1 MDTQLPACESLTV
14 EFKSD
19 RKRLPDSELVEA
31 VVCLANA
38 EGGEVWLGVEDDGRP
53 TGLHPDHQ
61 LLSGLTGMVA
71 ARTSPS
77 MSVWVTPVDVAG
89 VKVARIVV
97 PKAVSEV
104 ATQAGLYLR
113 RRIKHDGTPECAPML
128 PHERISRATHLGALD
143 VSAQPVAGAT
153 LADFDPLERERL
165 RQAVQQYG
173 GDRVLLELD
182 DEALDGALGLTAR
195 QPDGSRLPTLT
206 GLLLVGR
213 EVALQQWVA
222 THEFAFQ
229 VLAQQAVKFNEFRR
243 YPLLKALDWLE
254 TNFRP
259 YNPEQELQVGLF
271 RVPVPLVDMAAF
283 REAVANALIHRDYH
297 RLGAVHV
304 RLEDEALVVSNP
316 GGLVDGVTLAN
327 LLVTEPRP
335 RNRNLADA
343 MKRIGVVERSGR
355 GVDTIYRGLLKFG
368 RPAPDYS
375 RTDAQN
381 VVLRLST
388 PPADLAFRRLVV
400 EHERQRQAELPI
412 DSLIA
417 LAALR
422 ELKRLSA
429 EALAER
435 IQRDVASARRTL
447 EALVEAGFV
456 EAHGVTRGRSYMLS
470 AAVYDAVAGKTA
482 YTRQVGF
489 TPIQHEQMVLS
500 FVRQHGQI
508 KRAEV
513 MELCRLS
520 EGQAK
525 NLLRRMVHAQALMLA
540 GAGPGSHYRIGPSDQ
555 IGSDRIRSD
564 QVESEKQ
571 AKN

>member
-1 MDTQLPACESLTV
+1 MTHRLPPAESLTV

-19 RKRLPDSELVEA
+19 RKRLSDAELVEA
-31 VVCLANA
+31 LVCLANA
-38 EGGEVWLGVEDDGRP
+38 EGGELWLGVEDDGTP

-61 LLSGLTGMVA
+61 LLTGLPGMVA

-77 MSVWVTPVDVAG
+77 LAVHVDAVDLAG
-89 VKVARIVV
+89 VHVSRIAV
-97 PKAVSEV
+97 PKARSVTS
-104 ATQAGLYLR
+104 THAGVYLR

-128 PHERISRATHLGALD
+128 PHERESRSATLGLTDA
-143 VSAQPVAGAT
+143 SAQPVTGAT
-153 LADFDPLERERL
+153 LADLDPLERERL

-195 QPDGSRLPTLT
+195 QPDGVRVPTLT

-213 EVALQQWVA
+213 ESALRELVP

-229 VLAQQAVKFNEFRR
+229 VLAQQAVRFNEFRR
-243 YPLLKALDWLE
+243 FPLLKALDWLE

-259 YNPEQELQVGLF
+259 YNPEDEIQVGLF
-271 RVPVPLVDMAAF
+271 RVPVPMVDLAAF

-304 RLEDEALVVSNP
+304 RLEDDALVVSNP

-335 RNRNLADA
+335 RNRTLADA

-355 GVDTIYRGLLKFG
+355 GVDTIYRGMLKFG
-368 RPAPDYS
+368 RPAPDYG
-375 RTDAQN
+375 RTDVN
-381 VVLRLST
+381 SVVVRLIT
-388 PPADLAFRRLVV
+388 EPADLDFRRLVV
-400 EHERQRQAELPI
+400 EEERRRGNELPI

-422 ELKRLSA
+422 ELKRVSA
-429 EALAER
+429 DELADR
-435 IQRDVASARRTL
+435 IQRDPLSAKRTL
-447 EALVEAGFV
+447 EALTEAGLV
-456 EAHGVTRGRSYMLS
+456 EAHGTTRARSYTLS
-470 AAVYDAVAGKTA
+470 AAVYRVAGDKA
-482 YTRQVGF
+482 GYTRQAGF
-489 TPIQHEQMVLS
+489 TPLQHEQLVLS
-500 FVRQHGQI
+500 FARQHGQI
-508 KRAEV
+508 RRADV
-513 MELCRLS
+513 MELCRVS

-525 NLLRRMVHAQALMLA
+525 ELLRKLKERGELVQHGERRTAYYTA
-540 GAGPGSHYRIGPSDQ
+540 GS
-555 IGSDRIRSD
+555 
-564 QVESEKQ
+564 
-571 AKN
+571 